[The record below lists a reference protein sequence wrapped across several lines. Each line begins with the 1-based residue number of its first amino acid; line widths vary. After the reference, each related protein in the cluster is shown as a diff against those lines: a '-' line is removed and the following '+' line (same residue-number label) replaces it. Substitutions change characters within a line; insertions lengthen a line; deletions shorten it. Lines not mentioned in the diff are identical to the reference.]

1 MGNLDKKYG
10 CESVKNKDEIINS
23 HMKPLQL
30 GKVGKAIQ
38 GECKKEKGTSFLYRN
53 SVRGNY
59 GKSQK
64 EWSKRNK
71 NRYILI
77 ENNFI

>member
-38 GECKKEKGTSFLYRN
+38 GECKTEKGKIIFI
-53 SVRGNY
+53 
-59 GKSQK
+59 
-64 EWSKRNK
+64 
-71 NRYILI
+71 NRDRTIKTVW
-77 ENNFI
+77 ED